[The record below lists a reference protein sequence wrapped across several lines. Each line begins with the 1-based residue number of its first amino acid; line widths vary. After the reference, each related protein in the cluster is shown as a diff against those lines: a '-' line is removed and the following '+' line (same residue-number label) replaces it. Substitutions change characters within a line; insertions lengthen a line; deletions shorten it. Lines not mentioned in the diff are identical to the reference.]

1 MFSRERLRV
10 AGRRGTSSRERG
22 RERSRDR
29 RRVRTFQLVPFLRV
43 GSVQAIERKRDS
55 EAGVLRVARERE
67 IEKEGGGEVRKKEI
81 A

>member
-1 MFSRERLRV
+1 M
-10 AGRRGTSSRERG
+10 
-22 RERSRDR
+22 
-29 RRVRTFQLVPFLRV
+29 RTFQLVPFLRV

-55 EAGVLRVARERE
+55 EAGVLRVARERK